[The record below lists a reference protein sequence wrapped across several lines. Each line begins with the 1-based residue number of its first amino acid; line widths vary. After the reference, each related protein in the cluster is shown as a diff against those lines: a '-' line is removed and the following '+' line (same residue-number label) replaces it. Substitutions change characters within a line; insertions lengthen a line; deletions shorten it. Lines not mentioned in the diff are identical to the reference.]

1 MNTDHIH
8 TTKDRSSFLE
18 TFELLS
24 SEITDSK
31 TTDKHQCI
39 MLDNSSIKKF
49 IVDNLF
55 QWQ

>member
-18 TFELLS
+18 TFEMLS
-24 SEITDSK
+24 SEITESK

-55 QWQ
+55 